1 VYLVLSET
9 KVQRFKEMSLQ
20 EHLRELRTRLFKASV
35 SIVIG
40 TVIAWV
46 FYPQIFEILSQ
57 PVNAIVEQAQANGRD
72 VRLVLG
78 GVADAFVLQIKVS
91 VVTSM
96 LVTAPLWIY
105 QLWRFITPG
114 LYRKEKLRA
123 YLFAGVATPLFISGA
138 VLAYIFLPVG
148 LNILFGFTPLG
159 VGNYVPVDR
168 YLSFF
173 LRMVLVFGIS
183 FLAPLFIVMLNLFDV
198 LEAKAI
204 TSRWRL
210 VVLIVFA
217 FAAIATP
224 TGDPVNMTLLAV
236 PVLLLISIATGIA
249 WVNDRRRARSRAE
262 DPVLGLSDDEASPE
276 PKPSTDI

>member
-1 VYLVLSET
+1 MPAT
-9 KVQRFKEMSLQ
+9 KVQRFKEMSLI
-20 EHLRELRTRLFKASV
+20 EHLRELRSRLFKASV
-35 SIVIG
+35 AIVIG
-40 TVIAWV
+40 TVAAWG
-46 FYPQIFEILSQ
+46 FYPQIFDLLSQ
-57 PVNAIVEQAQANGRD
+57 PVNVIVEKAQSNGRD

-96 LVTAPLWIY
+96 LVTSPIWIY

-123 YLFAGVATPLFISGA
+123 YLFASVATPLFVSGA
-138 VLAYIFLPVG
+138 VLAYIFLPIG
-148 LNILFGFTPLG
+148 LQLLFGFTPLG

-183 FLAPLFIVMLNLFDV
+183 FLTPLFIVMLNIFDM

-210 VVLIVFA
+210 VVLITFA
-217 FAAIATP
+217 FSAIATP
-224 TGDPVNMTLLAV
+224 TGDPVNMTLLAA
-236 PVLLLISIATGIA
+236 PVLLLISVATFIA
-249 WVNDRRRARSRAE
+249 WLNDKRRARKRKD

-276 PKPSTDI
+276 PKPATE

>member
-1 VYLVLSET
+1 LPAT
-9 KVQRFKEMSLQ
+9 KVQRFKEMSLI
-20 EHLRELRTRLFKASV
+20 EHLRELRNRLFKASLA
-35 SIVIG
+35 IVIG
-40 TVIAWV
+40 TVLAWG
-46 FYPQIFEILSQ
+46 FYPQIFEVLSQ
-57 PVNAIVEQAQANGRD
+57 PVNEIVEKAQENGRD

-78 GVADAFVLQIKVS
+78 GVADAFILQIKVS

-96 LVTAPLWIY
+96 LLTSPIWLY

-123 YLFAGVATPLFISGA
+123 YLFVSVAVPLFVSGA
-138 VLAYIFLPVG
+138 VLAYIFLPIG

-183 FLAPLFIVMLNLFDV
+183 FLAPLFIVMLNIFDM

-204 TSRWRL
+204 TSRWRV
-210 VVLIVFA
+210 VVLSVFA
-217 FAAIATP
+217 FAAVATP
-224 TGDPVNMTLLAV
+224 TGDPVNMTLLAA
-236 PVLLLISIATGIA
+236 PVLLLISIATFIA
-249 WVNDRRRARSRAE
+249 WLNDKRRARKRKD

-276 PKPSTDI
+276 PKPSTDL

>member
-1 VYLVLSET
+1 MPAT
-9 KVQRFKEMSLQ
+9 KVQRFKEMSLI
-20 EHLRELRTRLFKASV
+20 EHLRELRNRLFKASLA
-35 SIVIG
+35 IVIG
-40 TVIAWV
+40 TVLAWG
-46 FYPQIFEILSQ
+46 FYPQIFEVLSQ
-57 PVNAIVEQAQANGRD
+57 PVNEIVEKAQENGRD

-96 LVTAPLWIY
+96 LLTSPIWLY

-123 YLFAGVATPLFISGA
+123 YLFVSVAVPLFVSGA
-138 VLAYIFLPVG
+138 VLAYIFLPIG

-183 FLAPLFIVMLNLFDV
+183 FLAPLFIVMLNIFDV

-204 TSRWRL
+204 TSRWRV
-210 VVLIVFA
+210 VVLSVFA
-217 FAAIATP
+217 FAAVATP
-224 TGDPVNMTLLAV
+224 TGDPVNMTLLAA
-236 PVLLLISIATGIA
+236 PVLLLISIATFIA
-249 WVNDRRRARSRAE
+249 WLNDKRRARKRKD

-276 PKPSTDI
+276 PKPSTDL

>member
-1 VYLVLSET
+1 MPAT
-9 KVQRFKEMSLQ
+9 KVQRFKEMSLI
-20 EHLRELRTRLFKASV
+20 EHLRELRSRLFKASV
-35 SIVIG
+35 AIVIG
-40 TVIAWV
+40 TVAAWG
-46 FYPQIFEILSQ
+46 FYPQIFDLLSQ
-57 PVNAIVEQAQANGRD
+57 PVNVIVEKAQSNGRD

-96 LVTAPLWIY
+96 LVTSPIWIY

-123 YLFAGVATPLFISGA
+123 YLFASVATPLFVSGA
-138 VLAYIFLPVG
+138 VLAYIFLPIG
-148 LNILFGFTPLG
+148 LQLLFGFTPLG

-183 FLAPLFIVMLNLFDV
+183 FLTPLFIVMLNIFDM

-210 VVLIVFA
+210 VVLITFA
-217 FAAIATP
+217 FSAIATP
-224 TGDPVNMTLLAV
+224 TGDPVNMTLLAA
-236 PVLLLISIATGIA
+236 PVLLLISVATFIA
-249 WVNDRRRARSRAE
+249 WLNDKRRARKRKDDE
-262 DPVLGLSDDEASPE
+262 VLGLSDDEASPE
-276 PKPSTDI
+276 PKPSAD

>member
-1 VYLVLSET
+1 MPAT
-9 KVQRFKEMSLQ
+9 KVQRFKEMSLI
-20 EHLRELRTRLFKASV
+20 EHLRELRSRLFKASV
-35 SIVIG
+35 AIVIG
-40 TVIAWV
+40 TVAAWG
-46 FYPQIFEILSQ
+46 FYPQIFDILSQ
-57 PVNAIVEQAQANGRD
+57 PVNVIVEQAQSNGRD

-96 LVTAPLWIY
+96 LVTSPIWIY

-123 YLFAGVATPLFISGA
+123 YLFASVATPLFVSGA
-138 VLAYIFLPVG
+138 VLAYIFLPIG
-148 LNILFGFTPLG
+148 LQLLFGFTPLG

-183 FLAPLFIVMLNLFDV
+183 FLTPLFIVMLNIFDM

-210 VVLIVFA
+210 VVLITFA
-217 FAAIATP
+217 FSAIATP
-224 TGDPVNMTLLAV
+224 TGDPVNMTLLAA
-236 PVLLLISIATGIA
+236 PVLLLISAATFIA
-249 WVNDRRRARSRAE
+249 WLNDKRRARTRKD

-276 PKPSTDI
+276 PKPSAE

>member
-1 VYLVLSET
+1 MPAT
-9 KVQRFKEMSLQ
+9 KVQRFKEMSLI
-20 EHLRELRTRLFKASV
+20 EHLRELRSRLFKASV
-35 SIVIG
+35 AIVIG
-40 TVIAWV
+40 TVAAWG
-46 FYPQIFEILSQ
+46 FYPQIFDLLSQ
-57 PVNAIVEQAQANGRD
+57 PVNVIVEQAQSNGRD

-96 LVTAPLWIY
+96 LVTSPIWIY

-123 YLFAGVATPLFISGA
+123 YLFASVATPLFVSGA
-138 VLAYIFLPVG
+138 VLAYIFLPIG
-148 LNILFGFTPLG
+148 LQLLFGFTPLG

-183 FLAPLFIVMLNLFDV
+183 FLTPLFIVMLNIFDM

-210 VVLIVFA
+210 VVLITFA
-217 FAAIATP
+217 FSAIATP
-224 TGDPVNMTLLAV
+224 TGDPVNMTLLAA
-236 PVLLLISIATGIA
+236 PVLLLISAATFIA
-249 WVNDRRRARSRAE
+249 WLNDKRRARKRKD

-276 PKPSTDI
+276 PKPAAE

>member
-1 VYLVLSET
+1 LPAT
-9 KVQRFKEMSLQ
+9 KVQRFKEMSLI
-20 EHLRELRTRLFKASV
+20 EHLRELRSRLFKASV
-35 SIVIG
+35 AIVIG
-40 TVIAWV
+40 TVAAWG
-46 FYPQIFEILSQ
+46 FYPQIFDLLSQ
-57 PVNAIVEQAQANGRD
+57 PVNVIVEKAQSNGRD

-96 LVTAPLWIY
+96 LVTSPIWIY

-123 YLFAGVATPLFISGA
+123 YLFASVATPLFISGA
-138 VLAYIFLPVG
+138 VLAYIFLPIG
-148 LNILFGFTPLG
+148 LQLLFGFTPLG

-183 FLAPLFIVMLNLFDV
+183 FLTPLFIVMLNIFDM

-210 VVLIVFA
+210 VVLITFA
-217 FAAIATP
+217 FSAIATP
-224 TGDPVNMTLLAV
+224 TGDPVNMTLLAA
-236 PVLLLISIATGIA
+236 PVLLLISAATFIA
-249 WVNDRRRARSRAE
+249 WLNDKRRARKRKE
-262 DPVLGLSDDEASPE
+262 DPVQGLSDDEASPE
-276 PKPSTDI
+276 PKPSTEL

>member
-1 VYLVLSET
+1 MPAT
-9 KVQRFKEMSLQ
+9 KVQRFKEMSLI
-20 EHLRELRTRLFKASV
+20 EHLRELRSRLFKASV
-35 SIVIG
+35 AIVIG
-40 TVIAWV
+40 TVAAWG
-46 FYPQIFEILSQ
+46 FYPQIFDLLSQ
-57 PVNAIVEQAQANGRD
+57 PVNVIVEQAQSNGRD

-96 LVTAPLWIY
+96 LVTSPIWIY

-123 YLFAGVATPLFISGA
+123 YLFASVATPLFVSGA
-138 VLAYIFLPVG
+138 VLAYIFLPIG
-148 LNILFGFTPLG
+148 LQLLFGFTPLG

-183 FLAPLFIVMLNLFDV
+183 FLTPLFIVMLNIFDM

-210 VVLIVFA
+210 VVLITFA
-217 FAAIATP
+217 FSAIATP
-224 TGDPVNMTLLAV
+224 TGDPVNMTLLAA
-236 PVLLLISIATGIA
+236 PVLLLISVATFIA
-249 WVNDRRRARSRAE
+249 WLNDKRRARKRKD

-276 PKPSTDI
+276 PKPSSE

>member
-1 VYLVLSET
+1 MPAT
-9 KVQRFKEMSLQ
+9 KVQRFKEMSLI
-20 EHLRELRTRLFKASV
+20 EHLRELRNRLFKASLA
-35 SIVIG
+35 IVIG
-40 TVIAWV
+40 TVLAWG
-46 FYPQIFEILSQ
+46 FYPQIFEVLSQ
-57 PVNAIVEQAQANGRD
+57 PVNEIVEKAQENGRD

-96 LVTAPLWIY
+96 LLTSPIWIY

-123 YLFAGVATPLFISGA
+123 YLFVSVAVPLFVSGA
-138 VLAYIFLPVG
+138 VLAYIFLPIG

-183 FLAPLFIVMLNLFDV
+183 FLAPLFIVMLNIFDV

-204 TSRWRL
+204 TSRWRV
-210 VVLIVFA
+210 VVLSVFA
-217 FAAIATP
+217 FAAVATP
-224 TGDPVNMTLLAV
+224 TGDPVNMTLLAA
-236 PVLLLISIATGIA
+236 PVLLLISIATFIA
-249 WVNDRRRARSRAE
+249 WLNDKRRARTRAN

-276 PKPSTDI
+276 PKPSTDL

>member
-1 VYLVLSET
+1 LPAT
-9 KVQRFKEMSLQ
+9 KVQRFKEMSLI
-20 EHLRELRTRLFKASV
+20 EHLRELRNRLFKASLA
-35 SIVIG
+35 IVIG
-40 TVIAWV
+40 TVVAWS

-57 PVNAIVEQAQANGRD
+57 PVNVIVEKAQENGRD

-96 LVTAPLWIY
+96 LVTSPIWIY

-123 YLFAGVATPLFISGA
+123 YLFVSVAVPLFVSGA
-138 VLAYIFLPVG
+138 VLAYIFLPIG
-148 LNILFGFTPLG
+148 LNLLFGFTPLG

-183 FLAPLFIVMLNLFDV
+183 FLAPLFIVMLNIFDV

-204 TSRWRL
+204 TSRWRV
-210 VVLIVFA
+210 VVLSVFA
-217 FAAIATP
+217 FAAVATP
-224 TGDPVNMTLLAV
+224 TGDPVNMTLLAA
-236 PVLLLISIATGIA
+236 PVLLLISIATFIA
-249 WVNDRRRARSRAE
+249 WLNDKRRARSRKE
-262 DPVLGLSDDEASPE
+262 DPILGLSDDEASPE
-276 PKPSTDI
+276 PKPSTDL

>member
-1 VYLVLSET
+1 MPAT
-9 KVQRFKEMSLQ
+9 KVQRFKEMSLI
-20 EHLRELRTRLFKASV
+20 EHLRELRSRLFKASV
-35 SIVIG
+35 AIVIG
-40 TVIAWV
+40 TVAAWG
-46 FYPQIFEILSQ
+46 FYPQIFDILSQ
-57 PVNAIVEQAQANGRD
+57 PVNVIVEQAQSNGRD

-96 LVTAPLWIY
+96 LVTSPIWIY

-123 YLFAGVATPLFISGA
+123 YLFASVATPLFVSGA
-138 VLAYIFLPVG
+138 VLAYIFLPIG
-148 LNILFGFTPLG
+148 LQLLFGFTPLG

-183 FLAPLFIVMLNLFDV
+183 FLTPLFIVMLNIFDM

-210 VVLIVFA
+210 VVLITFA
-217 FAAIATP
+217 FSAIATP
-224 TGDPVNMTLLAV
+224 TGDPVNMTLLAA
-236 PVLLLISIATGIA
+236 PVLLLISAATFIA
-249 WVNDRRRARSRAE
+249 WLNDKRRARKRKD

-276 PKPSTDI
+276 PKPSAE

>member
-1 VYLVLSET
+1 MPAT
-9 KVQRFKEMSLQ
+9 KVQRFKEMSLI
-20 EHLRELRTRLFKASV
+20 EHLRELRSRLFKASV
-35 SIVIG
+35 AIVIG
-40 TVIAWV
+40 TVAAWG
-46 FYPQIFEILSQ
+46 FYPQIFDLLSQ
-57 PVNAIVEQAQANGRD
+57 PVNVIVEKAQSNGRD

-96 LVTAPLWIY
+96 LVTSPIWIY

-123 YLFAGVATPLFISGA
+123 YLFASVATPLFVSGA
-138 VLAYIFLPVG
+138 VLAYIFLPIG
-148 LNILFGFTPLG
+148 LQLLFGFTPLG

-183 FLAPLFIVMLNLFDV
+183 FLTPLFIVMLNIFDM

-210 VVLIVFA
+210 VVLITFA
-217 FAAIATP
+217 FSAIATP
-224 TGDPVNMTLLAV
+224 TGDPVNMTLLAA
-236 PVLLLISIATGIA
+236 PVLLLISVATFIA
-249 WVNDRRRARSRAE
+249 WLNDKRRARKRKD

-276 PKPSTDI
+276 PKPSAE

>member
-1 VYLVLSET
+1 MPAT
-9 KVQRFKEMSLQ
+9 KVQRFKEMSLI
-20 EHLRELRTRLFKASV
+20 EHLRELRNRLFKASLA
-35 SIVIG
+35 IVIG
-40 TVIAWV
+40 TVIAWG

-57 PVNAIVEQAQANGRD
+57 PVNVIVEKAQENGRD

-96 LVTAPLWIY
+96 LVTSPIWIY

-123 YLFAGVATPLFISGA
+123 YLFVSVAVPLFVSGA
-138 VLAYIFLPVG
+138 VLAYIFLPIG
-148 LNILFGFTPLG
+148 LNLLFGFTPLG

-183 FLAPLFIVMLNLFDV
+183 FLAPLFIVMLNIFDV

-204 TSRWRL
+204 TSRWRV
-210 VVLIVFA
+210 VVLSVFA
-217 FAAIATP
+217 FAAVATP
-224 TGDPVNMTLLAV
+224 TGDPVNMTLLAA
-236 PVLLLISIATGIA
+236 PVLLLISIATFIA
-249 WVNDRRRARSRAE
+249 WLNDKRRARSRKE
-262 DPVLGLSDDEASPE
+262 DAILGLSDDEASPE
-276 PKPSTDI
+276 PKPSTDL

>member
-1 VYLVLSET
+1 LPAT
-9 KVQRFKEMSLQ
+9 KVQRFKEMSLI
-20 EHLRELRTRLFKASV
+20 EHLRELRTRLFKASLA
-35 SIVIG
+35 IVIG
-40 TVIAWV
+40 TVVAWS

-57 PVNAIVEQAQANGRD
+57 PVNVIVEQAQANGRD

-78 GVADAFVLQIKVS
+78 GVADAFILQIKVS

-96 LVTAPLWIY
+96 LVTSPIWIY

-123 YLFAGVATPLFISGA
+123 YLFAGVATPLFVSGA
-138 VLAYIFLPVG
+138 VLAYIFLPIG
-148 LNILFGFTPLG
+148 LNLLFGFTPLG

-183 FLAPLFIVMLNLFDV
+183 FLAPLFIVMLNIFDM

-204 TSRWRL
+204 TSRWRV
-210 VVLIVFA
+210 VVLSVFA
-217 FAAIATP
+217 FAAVATP

-236 PVLLLISIATGIA
+236 PVLLLISIATFIA
-249 WVNDRRRARSRAE
+249 WLNDKRRARTRAN

-276 PKPSTDI
+276 PKPSTEL

>member
-1 VYLVLSET
+1 MPAT
-9 KVQRFKEMSLQ
+9 KVQRFKEMSLI
-20 EHLRELRTRLFKASV
+20 EHLRELRNRLFKASLA
-35 SIVIG
+35 IVIG
-40 TVIAWV
+40 TVLAWG
-46 FYPQIFEILSQ
+46 FYPQIFEVLSQ
-57 PVNAIVEQAQANGRD
+57 PVNEIVEKAQENGRD

-78 GVADAFVLQIKVS
+78 GVADAFILQIKVS

-96 LVTAPLWIY
+96 LLTSPIWLY

-123 YLFAGVATPLFISGA
+123 YLFVSVAVPLFVSGA
-138 VLAYIFLPVG
+138 VLAYIFLPIG

-183 FLAPLFIVMLNLFDV
+183 FLAPLFIVMLNIFDV

-204 TSRWRL
+204 TSRWRV
-210 VVLIVFA
+210 VVLSVFA
-217 FAAIATP
+217 FAAVATP
-224 TGDPVNMTLLAV
+224 TGDPVNMTLLAA
-236 PVLLLISIATGIA
+236 PVLLLISIATFIA
-249 WVNDRRRARSRAE
+249 WLNDKRRARKRKE

-276 PKPSTDI
+276 PKPSTDL

>member
-1 VYLVLSET
+1 LPAT
-9 KVQRFKEMSLQ
+9 KVQRFKEMSLI
-20 EHLRELRTRLFKASV
+20 EHLRELRSRLFKASV
-35 SIVIG
+35 AIVIG
-40 TVIAWV
+40 TVAAWG
-46 FYPQIFEILSQ
+46 FYPQIFDLLSQ
-57 PVNAIVEQAQANGRD
+57 PVNVIVEKAQSNGRD

-96 LVTAPLWIY
+96 LVTSPIWIY

-123 YLFAGVATPLFISGA
+123 YLFASVATPLFVSGA
-138 VLAYIFLPVG
+138 VLAYIFLPIG
-148 LNILFGFTPLG
+148 LQLLFGFTPLG

-183 FLAPLFIVMLNLFDV
+183 FLTPLFIVMLNIFDM

-210 VVLIVFA
+210 VVLITFA
-217 FAAIATP
+217 FSAIATP
-224 TGDPVNMTLLAV
+224 TGDPVNMTLLAA
-236 PVLLLISIATGIA
+236 PVLLLISAATFIA
-249 WVNDRRRARSRAE
+249 WLNDKRRARKRKD

-276 PKPSTDI
+276 PKPSAE

>member
-1 VYLVLSET
+1 MPAT
-9 KVQRFKEMSLQ
+9 KVQRFKEMSLI
-20 EHLRELRTRLFKASV
+20 EHLRELRNRLFKASLA
-35 SIVIG
+35 IVIG
-40 TVIAWV
+40 TVLAWG
-46 FYPQIFEILSQ
+46 FYPQIFEVLSQ
-57 PVNAIVEQAQANGRD
+57 PVNEIVEKAQENGRD

-96 LVTAPLWIY
+96 LVTSPIWIY

-123 YLFAGVATPLFISGA
+123 YLFAGVATPLFVSGA
-138 VLAYIFLPVG
+138 VLAYIFLPIG
-148 LNILFGFTPLG
+148 LKLLFGFTPLG

-183 FLAPLFIVMLNLFDV
+183 FLAPLFIVMLNMFDV

-204 TSRWRL
+204 TSRWRV
-210 VVLIVFA
+210 VVLSVFA
-217 FAAIATP
+217 FAAVATP

-236 PVLLLISIATGIA
+236 PVLLLISIATFIA
-249 WVNDRRRARSRAE
+249 WINDKRRARTRAS

-276 PKPSTDI
+276 PKPSTDL

>member
-1 VYLVLSET
+1 MPAT
-9 KVQRFKEMSLQ
+9 KVQRFKEMSLI
-20 EHLRELRTRLFKASV
+20 EHLRELRSRLFKASV
-35 SIVIG
+35 AIVIG
-40 TVIAWV
+40 TVAAWG
-46 FYPQIFEILSQ
+46 FYPQIFDLLSQ
-57 PVNAIVEQAQANGRD
+57 PVNVIVEKAQSNGRD

-96 LVTAPLWIY
+96 LVTSPIWIY
-105 QLWRFITPG
+105 QLWRFVTPG

-123 YLFAGVATPLFISGA
+123 YLFASVATPLFVSGA
-138 VLAYIFLPVG
+138 VLAYIFLPIG
-148 LNILFGFTPLG
+148 LQLLFGFTPLG

-183 FLAPLFIVMLNLFDV
+183 FLTPLFIVMLNIFDM

-210 VVLIVFA
+210 VVLITFA
-217 FAAIATP
+217 FSAIATP
-224 TGDPVNMTLLAV
+224 TGDPVNMTLLAA
-236 PVLLLISIATGIA
+236 PVLLLISVATFIA
-249 WVNDRRRARSRAE
+249 WLNDKRRARKRKD

-276 PKPSTDI
+276 PKPAAE

>member
-1 VYLVLSET
+1 MPAT
-9 KVQRFKEMSLQ
+9 KVQRFKEMSLI
-20 EHLRELRTRLFKASV
+20 EHLRELRSRLFKASV
-35 SIVIG
+35 AIVIG
-40 TVIAWV
+40 TVAAWG
-46 FYPQIFEILSQ
+46 FYPQIFDLLSQ
-57 PVNAIVEQAQANGRD
+57 PVNVIVEQAQSNGRD

-96 LVTAPLWIY
+96 LVTSPIWIY

-123 YLFAGVATPLFISGA
+123 YLFASVATPLFVSGA
-138 VLAYIFLPVG
+138 VLAYIFLPIG
-148 LNILFGFTPLG
+148 LQLLFGFTPLG

-183 FLAPLFIVMLNLFDV
+183 FLTPLFIVMLNIFDM

-210 VVLIVFA
+210 VVLITFA
-217 FAAIATP
+217 FSAIATP
-224 TGDPVNMTLLAV
+224 TGDPVNMTLLAA
-236 PVLLLISIATGIA
+236 PVLLLISAATFIA
-249 WVNDRRRARSRAE
+249 WLNDKRRARKRKD

-276 PKPSTDI
+276 PKPSTE

>member
-1 VYLVLSET
+1 MPAT
-9 KVQRFKEMSLQ
+9 KVQRFKEMSLI
-20 EHLRELRTRLFKASV
+20 EHLRELRNRLFKASLA
-35 SIVIG
+35 IVIG
-40 TVIAWV
+40 TVVAWS
-46 FYPQIFEILSQ
+46 FYPQIFEVLSQ
-57 PVNAIVEQAQANGRD
+57 PVNEIVEKAQENGRD

-96 LVTAPLWIY
+96 LVTSPIWLY

-123 YLFAGVATPLFISGA
+123 YLFVSVAVPLFVSGA
-138 VLAYIFLPVG
+138 VLAYIFLPIG

-183 FLAPLFIVMLNLFDV
+183 FLAPLFIVMLNIFDV

-204 TSRWRL
+204 TSRWRV
-210 VVLIVFA
+210 VVLSVFA
-217 FAAIATP
+217 FAAVATP
-224 TGDPVNMTLLAV
+224 TGDPVNMTLLAA
-236 PVLLLISIATGIA
+236 PVLLLISIATFIA
-249 WVNDRRRARSRAE
+249 WLNDKRRARKRKD

-276 PKPSTDI
+276 PKPSTDL

>member
-1 VYLVLSET
+1 MPAT
-9 KVQRFKEMSLQ
+9 KVQRFKEMSLI
-20 EHLRELRTRLFKASV
+20 EHLRELRSRLFKASV
-35 SIVIG
+35 AIVIG
-40 TVIAWV
+40 TVAAWG
-46 FYPQIFEILSQ
+46 FYPQIFDLLSQ
-57 PVNAIVEQAQANGRD
+57 PVNVIVEKAQSNGRD

-96 LVTAPLWIY
+96 LVTSPIWIY

-123 YLFAGVATPLFISGA
+123 YLFASVATPLFVSGA
-138 VLAYIFLPVG
+138 VLAYIFLPIG
-148 LNILFGFTPLG
+148 LQLLFGFTPLG

-183 FLAPLFIVMLNLFDV
+183 FLTPLFIVLLNIFDM

-210 VVLIVFA
+210 VVLITFA
-217 FAAIATP
+217 FSAIATP
-224 TGDPVNMTLLAV
+224 TGDPVNMTLLAA
-236 PVLLLISIATGIA
+236 PVLLLISVATFIA
-249 WVNDRRRARSRAE
+249 WLNDKRRARKRKD

-276 PKPSTDI
+276 PKPSSE

>member
-1 VYLVLSET
+1 MPAT
-9 KVQRFKEMSLQ
+9 KVQRFKEMSLI
-20 EHLRELRTRLFKASV
+20 EHLRELRSRLFKASV
-35 SIVIG
+35 AIVIG
-40 TVIAWV
+40 TVAAWG
-46 FYPQIFEILSQ
+46 FYPQIFDILSQ
-57 PVNAIVEQAQANGRD
+57 PVNVIVEQAQSNGRD

-96 LVTAPLWIY
+96 LVTSPIWIY

-123 YLFAGVATPLFISGA
+123 YLFASVATPLFVSGA
-138 VLAYIFLPVG
+138 VLAYIFLPIG
-148 LNILFGFTPLG
+148 LQLLFGFTPLG

-183 FLAPLFIVMLNLFDV
+183 FLTPLFIVMLNIFDM

-210 VVLIVFA
+210 VVLITFA
-217 FAAIATP
+217 FSAIATP
-224 TGDPVNMTLLAV
+224 TGDPVNMTLLAA
-236 PVLLLISIATGIA
+236 PVLLLISAATFIA
-249 WVNDRRRARSRAE
+249 WLNDKRRARKRKDDE
-262 DPVLGLSDDEASPE
+262 ILGLSDDEASPE
-276 PKPSTDI
+276 PKPSAE

>member
-1 VYLVLSET
+1 LPAT
-9 KVQRFKEMSLQ
+9 KVQRFKEMSLI
-20 EHLRELRTRLFKASV
+20 EHLRELRSRLFKASV
-35 SIVIG
+35 AIVIG
-40 TVIAWV
+40 TVVAWG
-46 FYPQIFEILSQ
+46 FYPQIFDILSQ
-57 PVNAIVEQAQANGRD
+57 PVNVIVEQAQANGRD

-96 LVTAPLWIY
+96 LVTSPIWIY

-123 YLFAGVATPLFISGA
+123 YLFASVATPLFISGA
-138 VLAYIFLPVG
+138 VLAYIFLPIG
-148 LNILFGFTPLG
+148 LQLLFGFTPLG

-183 FLAPLFIVMLNLFDV
+183 FLTPLFIVMLNIFDM

-210 VVLIVFA
+210 VVLITFA
-217 FAAIATP
+217 FSAIATP
-224 TGDPVNMTLLAV
+224 TGDPVNMTLLAA
-236 PVLLLISIATGIA
+236 PVLLLISAATFIA
-249 WVNDRRRARSRAE
+249 WLNDKRRARKRKE
-262 DPVLGLSDDEASPE
+262 DPVQGLSDDEASPE
-276 PKPSTDI
+276 PKPSTEL

>member
-1 VYLVLSET
+1 MPAT
-9 KVQRFKEMSLQ
+9 KVQRFKEMSLI
-20 EHLRELRTRLFKASV
+20 EHLRELRNRLFKASLA
-35 SIVIG
+35 IVIG
-40 TVIAWV
+40 TVLAWG
-46 FYPQIFEILSQ
+46 FYPQIFEVLSQ
-57 PVNAIVEQAQANGRD
+57 PVNEIVEKAQENGRD

-96 LVTAPLWIY
+96 LVTSPIWLY

-123 YLFAGVATPLFISGA
+123 YLFVSVAVPLFVSGA
-138 VLAYIFLPVG
+138 VLAYIFLPIG

-183 FLAPLFIVMLNLFDV
+183 FLAPLFIVMLNIFDV

-204 TSRWRL
+204 TSRWRV
-210 VVLIVFA
+210 VVLSVFA
-217 FAAIATP
+217 FAAVATP
-224 TGDPVNMTLLAV
+224 TGDPVNMTLLAA
-236 PVLLLISIATGIA
+236 PVLLLISIATFIA
-249 WVNDRRRARSRAE
+249 WLNDKRRARKRKD

-276 PKPSTDI
+276 PKPSTDL

>member
-1 VYLVLSET
+1 MPAT
-9 KVQRFKEMSLQ
+9 KVQRFKEMSLI
-20 EHLRELRTRLFKASV
+20 EHLRELRNRLFKASV
-35 SIVIG
+35 AIVIG
-40 TVIAWV
+40 TVLAWG

-57 PVNAIVEQAQANGRD
+57 PVNVIVEQAQANGRD

-78 GVADAFVLQIKVS
+78 GVADAFILQIKVS

-96 LVTAPLWIY
+96 LVTSPIWIY

-123 YLFAGVATPLFISGA
+123 YLFAGVATPLFVSGA
-138 VLAYIFLPVG
+138 VLAYIFLPIG

-183 FLAPLFIVMLNLFDV
+183 FLAPLFIVMLNIFDV

-204 TSRWRL
+204 TSRWRV
-210 VVLIVFA
+210 VVLSVFA
-217 FAAIATP
+217 FAAVATP
-224 TGDPVNMTLLAV
+224 TGDPVNMTLLAA
-236 PVLLLISIATGIA
+236 PVLLLISIATFIA
-249 WVNDRRRARSRAE
+249 WLNDKRRARTRAN

-276 PKPSTDI
+276 PKPSTDL

>member
-1 VYLVLSET
+1 MPAT
-9 KVQRFKEMSLQ
+9 KVQRFKEMSLI
-20 EHLRELRTRLFKASV
+20 EHLRELRSRLFKASV
-35 SIVIG
+35 AIVIG
-40 TVIAWV
+40 TVAAWG
-46 FYPQIFEILSQ
+46 FYPQIFDLLSQ
-57 PVNAIVEQAQANGRD
+57 PVNVIVEQAQSNGRD

-96 LVTAPLWIY
+96 LVTSPIWIY

-123 YLFAGVATPLFISGA
+123 YLFASVATPLFVSGA
-138 VLAYIFLPVG
+138 VLAYIFLPIG
-148 LNILFGFTPLG
+148 LQLLFGFTPLG

-183 FLAPLFIVMLNLFDV
+183 FLTPLFIVMLNIFDM

-210 VVLIVFA
+210 VVLITFA
-217 FAAIATP
+217 FSAIATP
-224 TGDPVNMTLLAV
+224 TGDPVNMTLLAA
-236 PVLLLISIATGIA
+236 PVLLLISVATFIA
-249 WVNDRRRARSRAE
+249 WLNDKRRARKRKD

-276 PKPSTDI
+276 PKPAAE

>member
-1 VYLVLSET
+1 MPAT
-9 KVQRFKEMSLQ
+9 KVQRFKEMSLI
-20 EHLRELRTRLFKASV
+20 EHLRELRSRLFKASV
-35 SIVIG
+35 AIVIG
-40 TVIAWV
+40 TVAAWG
-46 FYPQIFEILSQ
+46 FYPQIFDILSQ
-57 PVNAIVEQAQANGRD
+57 PVNEIVEKAQANGRD

-78 GVADAFVLQIKVS
+78 GVADAFILQIKVS

-96 LVTAPLWIY
+96 LITCPIWIY

-123 YLFAGVATPLFISGA
+123 YLFAAVATPLFAGGA
-138 VLAYIFLPVG
+138 VLAYLLLPFG
-148 LNILFGFTPLG
+148 LSILFGFTPLG

-183 FLAPLFIVMLNLFDV
+183 FLTPLFIVMLNIFDM

-204 TSRWRL
+204 TSRWRV
-210 VVLIVFA
+210 VVLVVFA
-217 FAAIATP
+217 FSAVATP
-224 TGDPVNMTLLAV
+224 TGDPVNMTLLAA
-236 PVLLLISIATGIA
+236 PVLLLISIATFIA
-249 WVNDRRRARSRAE
+249 WLNDKRRARKRKD

-276 PKPSTDI
+276 PKPATDL

>member
-1 VYLVLSET
+1 MPAT
-9 KVQRFKEMSLQ
+9 KVQRFKEMSLI
-20 EHLRELRTRLFKASV
+20 EHLRELRNRLFKASLA
-35 SIVIG
+35 IVIG
-40 TVIAWV
+40 TVLAWG
-46 FYPQIFEILSQ
+46 FYPQIFEVLSQ
-57 PVNAIVEQAQANGRD
+57 PVNEIVEKAQENGRD

-78 GVADAFVLQIKVS
+78 GVADAFILQIKVS

-96 LVTAPLWIY
+96 LVTSPIWLY

-123 YLFAGVATPLFISGA
+123 YLFVSVAVPLFVSGA
-138 VLAYIFLPVG
+138 VLAYIFLPIG

-183 FLAPLFIVMLNLFDV
+183 FLAPLFIVMLNIFDV

-204 TSRWRL
+204 TSRWRV
-210 VVLIVFA
+210 VVLSVFA
-217 FAAIATP
+217 FAAVATP
-224 TGDPVNMTLLAV
+224 TGDPVNMTLLAA
-236 PVLLLISIATGIA
+236 PVLLLISIATFIA
-249 WVNDRRRARSRAE
+249 WLNDKRRARKRKN

-276 PKPSTDI
+276 PKPSTDL

>member
-1 VYLVLSET
+1 MPAT
-9 KVQRFKEMSLQ
+9 KVQRFKEMSLI
-20 EHLRELRTRLFKASV
+20 EHLRELRNRLFKASLA
-35 SIVIG
+35 IVIG
-40 TVIAWV
+40 TVIAWS
-46 FYPQIFEILSQ
+46 FYPRIFEILSQ
-57 PVNAIVEQAQANGRD
+57 PVTTIVDQAQANGRD

-96 LVTAPLWIY
+96 LVTSPIWIY

-123 YLFAGVATPLFISGA
+123 YLFVSVAVPLFASGA
-138 VLAYIFLPVG
+138 VLAYIFLPIG
-148 LNILFGFTPLG
+148 LNLLFGFTPAG

-183 FLAPLFIVMLNLFDV
+183 FLAPLFIVMLNMFDV

-204 TSRWRL
+204 TSRWRV
-210 VVLIVFA
+210 VVLVVFA

-236 PVLLLISIATGIA
+236 PVLLLISIATFIA
-249 WVNDRRRARSRAE
+249 WINDKRRARTRAS

-276 PKPSTDI
+276 PKPSTDL

>member
-1 VYLVLSET
+1 MPAT
-9 KVQRFKEMSLQ
+9 KVQRFKEMSLI
-20 EHLRELRTRLFKASV
+20 EHLRELRNRLFKASLA
-35 SIVIG
+35 IVIG
-40 TVIAWV
+40 TVVAWS

-57 PVNAIVEQAQANGRD
+57 PVNVIVEQAQANGRD
-72 VRLVLG
+72 VRLDLG
-78 GVADAFVLQIKVS
+78 GVADAFILQIKVS

-96 LVTAPLWIY
+96 LVTSPIWIY

-123 YLFAGVATPLFISGA
+123 YLFAGVATPLFVSGA
-138 VLAYIFLPVG
+138 VLAYIFLPIG
-148 LNILFGFTPLG
+148 LNLLFGFTPLG

-183 FLAPLFIVMLNLFDV
+183 FLAPLFIVMLNIFDM

-204 TSRWRL
+204 TSRWRV
-210 VVLIVFA
+210 VVLSVFA
-217 FAAIATP
+217 FAAVATP

-236 PVLLLISIATGIA
+236 PVLLLISIATFIA
-249 WVNDRRRARSRAE
+249 WLNDKRRARTRAN

-276 PKPSTDI
+276 PKPSTEL

>member
-1 VYLVLSET
+1 MPAT
-9 KVQRFKEMSLQ
+9 KVQRFKEMSLI
-20 EHLRELRTRLFKASV
+20 EHLRELRSRLFKASV
-35 SIVIG
+35 AIVIG
-40 TVIAWV
+40 TVAAWG
-46 FYPQIFEILSQ
+46 FYPQIFDLLSQ
-57 PVNAIVEQAQANGRD
+57 PVNVIVEQAQSNGRD

-96 LVTAPLWIY
+96 LVTSPIWIY

-123 YLFAGVATPLFISGA
+123 YLFASVATPLFVSGA
-138 VLAYIFLPVG
+138 VLAYIFLPIG
-148 LNILFGFTPLG
+148 LQLLFGFTPLG

-183 FLAPLFIVMLNLFDV
+183 FLTPLFIVMLNIFDM

-210 VVLIVFA
+210 VVLITFA
-217 FAAIATP
+217 FSAIATP
-224 TGDPVNMTLLAV
+224 TGDPVNMTLLAA
-236 PVLLLISIATGIA
+236 PVLLLISAATFIA
-249 WVNDRRRARSRAE
+249 WLNDKRRARKRKE
-262 DPVLGLSDDEASPE
+262 DPVQGLSDDEASPE
-276 PKPSTDI
+276 PKPSTEL

>member
-1 VYLVLSET
+1 LPAT
-9 KVQRFKEMSLQ
+9 KVQRFKEMSLI
-20 EHLRELRTRLFKASV
+20 EHLRELRNRLFKASV
-35 SIVIG
+35 AIVIG
-40 TVIAWV
+40 TVLAWG

-57 PVNAIVEQAQANGRD
+57 PVNVIVEQAQANGRD

-78 GVADAFVLQIKVS
+78 GVADAFILQIKVS

-96 LVTAPLWIY
+96 LVTSPIWIY

-123 YLFAGVATPLFISGA
+123 YLFAGVATPLFVSGA
-138 VLAYIFLPVG
+138 VLAYIFLPIG
-148 LNILFGFTPLG
+148 LNILFGFTPFG

-183 FLAPLFIVMLNLFDV
+183 FLAPLFIVMLNIFDM

-204 TSRWRL
+204 TSRWRV
-210 VVLIVFA
+210 VVLSVFA
-217 FAAIATP
+217 FAAVATP

-236 PVLLLISIATGIA
+236 PVLLLISIATFIA
-249 WVNDRRRARSRAE
+249 WLNDKRRARTRAN

-276 PKPSTDI
+276 PKPSTEL

>member
-1 VYLVLSET
+1 M
-9 KVQRFKEMSLQ
+9 QRFKEMSLQ

-35 SIVIG
+35 VIIIG
-40 TVIAWV
+40 TVVAWS
-46 FYPQIFEILSQ
+46 FYPQIFAILSK
-57 PVNAIVEQAQANGRD
+57 PVTAIVEQAQANGRD

-96 LVTAPLWIY
+96 LLTAPLWLY
-105 QLWRFITPG
+105 QIWRFITPG

-123 YLFAGVATPLFISGA
+123 YLFVSVATPLFLSGA
-138 VLAYIFLPVG
+138 VLAYVFLPVG
-148 LNILFGFTPLG
+148 LNLLFGFTPQG

-173 LRMVLVFGIS
+173 LRMVLVFGIG
-183 FLAPLFIVMLNLFDV
+183 FLTPLFIVMLNLFDL

-210 VVLIVFA
+210 VILIVFA

-249 WVNDRRRARSRAE
+249 WVNDRRRIKKRKD

>member
-1 VYLVLSET
+1 MPAT
-9 KVQRFKEMSLQ
+9 KVQRFKEMSLI
-20 EHLRELRTRLFKASV
+20 EHLRELRSRLFKASV
-35 SIVIG
+35 AIVIG
-40 TVIAWV
+40 TVAAWG
-46 FYPQIFEILSQ
+46 FYPQIFDLLSQ
-57 PVNAIVEQAQANGRD
+57 PVNVIVDQAQANGRD

-96 LVTAPLWIY
+96 LVTSPIWIY

-123 YLFAGVATPLFISGA
+123 YLFASVATPLFVSGA
-138 VLAYIFLPVG
+138 VLAYIFLPIG
-148 LNILFGFTPLG
+148 LQLLFGFTPLG

-183 FLAPLFIVMLNLFDV
+183 FLTPLFIVMLNIFDM

-210 VVLIVFA
+210 VILITFA
-217 FAAIATP
+217 FSAIATP
-224 TGDPVNMTLLAV
+224 TGDPVNMTLLAA
-236 PVLLLISIATGIA
+236 PVLLLISAATFIA
-249 WVNDRRRARSRAE
+249 WLNDKRRARSRKDDA
-262 DPVLGLSDDEASPE
+262 VLGLADDEASPE
-276 PKPSTDI
+276 PKPSAE

>member
-1 VYLVLSET
+1 MPAT
-9 KVQRFKEMSLQ
+9 KVQRFKEMSLI
-20 EHLRELRTRLFKASV
+20 EHLRELRNRLFKASLA
-35 SIVIG
+35 IVIG
-40 TVIAWV
+40 TVVAWS

-57 PVNAIVEQAQANGRD
+57 PVTTIVDQAQANGRD

-96 LVTAPLWIY
+96 LVTSPIWIY

-123 YLFAGVATPLFISGA
+123 YLFVSVAVPLFVSGA

-148 LNILFGFTPLG
+148 LNLLFGFTPLG

-183 FLAPLFIVMLNLFDV
+183 FLTPLFIVMLNMFDV

-204 TSRWRL
+204 TSRWRV
-210 VVLIVFA
+210 VVLSVFA
-217 FAAIATP
+217 FAAVATP

-236 PVLLLISIATGIA
+236 PVLLLISIATFIA
-249 WVNDRRRARSRAE
+249 WLNDKRRARTRAN

-276 PKPSTDI
+276 PKPSTDL

>member
-1 VYLVLSET
+1 LPAT
-9 KVQRFKEMSLQ
+9 KVQRFKEMSLI
-20 EHLRELRTRLFKASV
+20 EHLRELRTRLFKASLA
-35 SIVIG
+35 IVIG
-40 TVIAWV
+40 TVIAWS
-46 FYPQIFEILSQ
+46 FYPRIFEILSQ
-57 PVNAIVEQAQANGRD
+57 PVTTIVDQAQANGRD

-91 VVTSM
+91 VVASM
-96 LVTAPLWIY
+96 LVTSPIWIY
-105 QLWRFITPG
+105 QLWRFVTPG

-123 YLFAGVATPLFISGA
+123 YLFAGVATPLFVSGA
-138 VLAYIFLPVG
+138 VLAYIFLPIG
-148 LNILFGFTPLG
+148 LNLLFGFTPAG

-183 FLAPLFIVMLNLFDV
+183 FLAPLFIVMLNMFDV

-204 TSRWRL
+204 TSRWRV
-210 VVLIVFA
+210 VVLVVFA

-236 PVLLLISIATGIA
+236 PVLLLISIATFIA
-249 WVNDRRRARSRAE
+249 WINDKRRARTRAS

-276 PKPSTDI
+276 PKPSTDL